1 MNNYAVYVGVDVSK
15 HSFTTT
21 LIFDEIRKTFN
32 VPSKPEQFENRLRPL
47 LEELGVDKSNVLI
60 IMESTSNYH
69 LPLAEYLAERQYN
82 VGLANPF
89 SMKRF
94 MDAKM
99 SRAKTDKVD
108 SFFIAEYGMKF
119 FKGPLFKPKTE
130 AQKEIEARVKT
141 LERFNKQ
148 LTMLKN
154 QREALSLIPMKG
166 LKKILAHY
174 DRIIE
179 SIEKE
184 IEVLEK
190 EIRELCKKH
199 FPEEYRLLKSIP
211 GIGDRAIAIVV
222 SILRKFEGFKRAKDV
237 GSFVGLCP
245 SPVESGSSVRGKGSI
260 KKRGNPY
267 VRQVFYMCAL
277 SAVRSNPYCKD
288 LYERL
293 LERGKSKTEAL
304 VAVAHKLLRQCY
316 GVLKSRTPFR
326 VKEKEVTP

>member
-1 MNNYAVYVGVDVSK
+1 LFGSD
-15 HSFTTT
+15 TI
-21 LIFDEIRKTFN
+21 LI
-32 VPSKPEQFENRLRPL
+32 L
-47 LEELGVDKSNVLI
+47 L
-60 IMESTSNYH
+60 
-69 LPLAEYLAERQYN
+69 P
-82 VGLANPF
+82 
-89 SMKRF
+89 
-94 MDAKM
+94 
-99 SRAKTDKVD
+99 
-108 SFFIAEYGMKF
+108 
-119 FKGPLFKPKTE
+119 
-130 AQKEIEARVKT
+130 
-141 LERFNKQ
+141 
-148 LTMLKN
+148 
-154 QREALSLIPMKG
+154 
-166 LKKILAHY
+166 
-174 DRIIE
+174 
-179 SIEKE
+179 
-184 IEVLEK
+184 
-190 EIRELCKKH
+190 
-199 FPEEYRLLKSIP
+199 
-211 GIGDRAIAIVV
+211 V

>member
-1 MNNYAVYVGVDVSK
+1 VNTKKIGSK
-15 HSFTTT
+15 
-21 LIFDEIRKTFN
+21 
-32 VPSKPEQFENRLRPL
+32 LRPF
-47 LEELGVDKSNVLI
+47 LEELGVDK
-60 IMESTSNYH
+60 
-69 LPLAEYLAERQYN
+69 
-82 VGLANPF
+82 
-89 SMKRF
+89 
-94 MDAKM
+94 
-99 SRAKTDKVD
+99 
-108 SFFIAEYGMKF
+108 
-119 FKGPLFKPKTE
+119 
-130 AQKEIEARVKT
+130 
-141 LERFNKQ
+141 
-148 LTMLKN
+148 
-154 QREALSLIPMKG
+154 
-166 LKKILAHY
+166 Y
-174 DRIIE
+174 DRIIK

-190 EIRELCKKH
+190 EIRELCKKY

-211 GIGDRAIAIVV
+211 GIGGRAIAVV

-316 GVLKSRTPFR
+316 GVLKGTPVLR
-326 VKEKEVTP
+326 DPLLRSG

>member
-21 LIFDEIRKTFN
+21 LLFNELRKTFK

-60 IMESTSNYH
+60 IMESTGNYH
-69 LPLAEYLAERQYN
+69 LHLAEYLAERQYN
-82 VGLANPF
+82 VGLVNPF

-108 SFFIAEYGMKF
+108 SYFIAECGRQI

-148 LTMLKN
+148 LMMLKN

-166 LKKILAHY
+166 LKKILA
-174 DRIIE
+174 
-179 SIEKE
+179 
-184 IEVLEK
+184 
-190 EIRELCKKH
+190 
-199 FPEEYRLLKSIP
+199 
-211 GIGDRAIAIVV
+211 
-222 SILRKFEGFKRAKDV
+222 
-237 GSFVGLCP
+237 GSC
-245 SPVESGSSVRGKGSI
+245 
-260 KKRGNPY
+260 
-267 VRQVFYMCAL
+267 Q
-277 SAVRSNPYCKD
+277 
-288 LYERL
+288 
-293 LERGKSKTEAL
+293 
-304 VAVAHKLLRQCY
+304 
-316 GVLKSRTPFR
+316 
-326 VKEKEVTP
+326 